1 MSILSCHSYKSL
13 SIVLSHSVHLY
24 ENGCLEPRTS
34 SLIIPGCEK
43 KWKKGR
49 NSEISRDGVPIGEPS
64 KIINR
69 EGKRNKKEKKSI
81 LESSTSARKTLQR
94 LRYRLLLDL
103 RSTILSS
110 LAGWILDPPRFA
122 RRGINGNKM
131 NVTRDVHCSL
141 AQLYYL
147 SWYSATVT
155 INY

>member
-1 MSILSCHSYKSL
+1 MSFVQI
-13 SIVLSHSVHLY
+13 SIDCSFAFRAFIR

-69 EGKRNKKEKKSI
+69 EGKRNKKEKRSI

-110 LAGWILDPPRFA
+110 LAGWILDPPRFV